1 MKRSGIAAIAA
12 SIALGLTFTG
22 CGSSSSESAS
32 SSQSAAAEKDMKPF
46 QDMAGEYV
54 CTWTSTNIRCEGY
67 ESKDVDAR
75 FKDKHITISNDGSLS
90 MDGKVLDLTAYKHTN
105 AYRTYLVSVDN
116 SGNGCKSADS
126 GFGGVYGAEDYDGP
140 SYFEYTAKGTDQG
153 GMAAEEDMIDLYY
166 SPSGTTDWYFSM
178 TYKRV

>member
-1 MKRSGIAAIAA
+1 MKKTGMAVLTAALM
-12 SIALGLTFTG
+12 LGMTFTG
-22 CGSSSSESAS
+22 CGSSSSGS

-54 CTWTSTNIRCEGY
+54 CTWTSTNMRCEGY
-67 ESKDVDAR
+67 ESNEIDKR
-75 FKDKHITISNDGSLS
+75 FKDKTIKISNDGSLS
-90 MDGKVLDLTAYKHTN
+90 MEDKVFDLTAYKHTN
-105 AYRTYLVSVDN
+105 AYCTYLVSVDN

-126 GFGGVYGAEDYDGP
+126 GFGKIYGTEDYDGP

-153 GMAAEEDMIDLYY
+153 GMAAEEDVIDLYY
-166 SPSGTTDWYFSM
+166 SPAGTTDWYFSM